1 MLKDSTSF
9 LPPLHVQVQ
18 GVESKVENVAG
29 LIYLSWDLQ
38 VCMKWLSVPSVVSV
52 CTSQCSESGKRT
64 SSFSPAFEGL
74 RKCAS

>member
-29 LIYLSWDLQ
+29 LNYLSWDLQ
-38 VCMKWLSVPSVVSV
+38 VCMK
-52 CTSQCSESGKRT
+52 
-64 SSFSPAFEGL
+64 
-74 RKCAS
+74 